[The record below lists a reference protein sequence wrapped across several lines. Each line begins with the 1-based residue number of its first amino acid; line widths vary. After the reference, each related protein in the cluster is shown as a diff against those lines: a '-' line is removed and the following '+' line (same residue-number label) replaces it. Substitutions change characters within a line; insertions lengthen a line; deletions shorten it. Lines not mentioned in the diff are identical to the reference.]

1 MTWEALA
8 AIAQLAAVVGV
19 VPSLIYLAA
28 QIREQNKE
36 RRRGALGIAT
46 RGWATI
52 FKTLTDSSEFAD
64 IYLRGVQQFDD
75 LSPAERV
82 RFSAFVGTA
91 LSNIE
96 ELYYYHKDGT
106 LDAPH
111 WGEVE
116 RTMTDIVA
124 YPGTRLGGRRGDT
137 GTQTNSPHLS
147 IKSLARSV
155 RQTRL
160 IYS

>member
-1 MTWEALA
+1 
-8 AIAQLAAVVGV
+8 
-19 VPSLIYLAA
+19 
-28 QIREQNKE
+28 
-36 RRRGALGIAT
+36 LGYHI
-46 RGWATI
+46 
-52 FKTLTDSSEFAD
+52 KTLTDSSEFAD

-124 YPGTRLGGRRGDT
+124 YPGHTDLVVGAATLVHRR
-137 GTQTNSPHLS
+137 
-147 IKSLARSV
+147 IRRAYRSNH
-155 RQTRL
+155 
-160 IYS
+160 